1 MRSYSGAAL
10 TAVAALALS
19 SLSTT
24 ACTQA
29 GMLKAL
35 KNDKEANQAYQ
46 QGDYA
51 KAAALYEE
59 AIAAAPD
66 EPRIVSAYFFLGNSY
81 DQMYRPSKKGDPAND
96 SNLDKAVK
104 YYDLASQK
112 LEPNGNPPRSLALK
126 YLVATYGTEKLN
138 DPVKAEPVVIRMI
151 QLDPNDLE
159 NYFALANIYEQAGV
173 YDEAEKMYLMAKNAK
188 PNDATAYLQLSGFY
202 QRQGEFD
209 KQIESLVQRAEKE
222 PTNPEA
228 YQTIAG
234 NYYNEV
240 LHNGGL
246 RENVKKE
253 YIDKGLQ
260 ASDKALQL
268 KPDYADAMTFKGL
281 LLRSEATIEKDPEKQ
296 KQLIKQGED
305 LSNKA
310 NEIVRGGAKKT

>member
-1 MRSYSGAAL
+1 MRSYTGATL
-10 TAVAALALS
+10 TAVAVALS
-19 SLSTT
+19 SLSTM
-24 ACTQA
+24 ACAQA

-35 KNDKEANQAYQ
+35 KSDKEGNQAYQ

-51 KAAALYEE
+51 KAAALYEQT
-59 AIAAAPD
+59 IANAPD
-66 EPRIVSAYFFLGNSY
+66 EPRVVSAYFFLGNSY

-96 SNLDKAVK
+96 VLLDKAVK

-151 QLDPNDLE
+151 QLDPNDVE

-173 YDEAEKMYLMAKNAK
+173 YDEAEKMYLMAKSAK
-188 PNDATAYLQLSGFY
+188 PNDATVYLQLSGFY
-202 QRQGEFD
+202 QRQGQFD

-222 PTNPEA
+222 PTNPESF
-228 YQTIAG
+228 QTIAG

-246 RENVKKE
+246 RENVKRE

-268 KPDYADAMTFKGL
+268 KADYADALTFKGL

-296 KQLIKQGED
+296 KQLLKQGEE

-310 NEIVRGGAKKT
+310 NDLVKAKKT